1 MLIALKSAILGVV
14 QGITEFLPI
23 SSSGHL
29 ILASRLF
36 GWHDKWLPGA
46 TTSGTNT
53 TALAFS
59 VALHMGTLLALLIYF
74 NREWIVLI
82 KGFFTGF
89 ASRPSAWDSDQ
100 KLAWFIVL
108 ATIPAA
114 LVGALAG
121 DTIEG
126 HLSTPFWVAITL
138 ILVTFVMMA
147 AQHFGSKSRDMES
160 ISGRD
165 AGFTGVAQV
174 FALAPGVSR
183 SGITISG
190 GLFSGLDFESAA
202 RFAFLIAAPIL
213 LGAGILEGYKVA
225 KDGLPPHFAQIFL
238 PGFITAAVVGTLT
251 VKYFLQYLRKG
262 NFTPFIIYRFVV
274 GAAVLIVL
282 AIQH

>member
-100 KLAWFIVL
+100 KLAWLIVL

-114 LVGALAG
+114 LVGALATQNG
-121 DTIEG
+121 VRRC
-126 HLSTPFWVAITL
+126 P
-138 ILVTFVMMA
+138 
-147 AQHFGSKSRDMES
+147 S
-160 ISGRD
+160 ISSEVTKGE
-165 AGFTGVAQV
+165 
-174 FALAPGVSR
+174 
-183 SGITISG
+183 IST
-190 GLFSGLDFESAA
+190 LFSGMEIEDLLISISARSDVHWSAGASPHKRERESEPDSQKEKKRYPYLDAGPADAA
-202 RFAFLIAAPIL
+202 T
-213 LGAGILEGYKVA
+213 YS
-225 KDGLPPHFAQIFL
+225 
-238 PGFITAAVVGTLT
+238 
-251 VKYFLQYLRKG
+251 LR
-262 NFTPFIIYRFVV
+262 
-274 GAAVLIVL
+274 
-282 AIQH
+282 